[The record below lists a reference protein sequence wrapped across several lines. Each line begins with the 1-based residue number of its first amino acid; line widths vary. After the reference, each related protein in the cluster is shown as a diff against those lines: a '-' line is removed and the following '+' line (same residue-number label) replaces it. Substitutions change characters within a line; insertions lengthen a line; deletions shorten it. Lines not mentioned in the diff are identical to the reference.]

1 MIDNLALGLSHGLLL
16 LVAWRL
22 VTRPDVDADA
32 PAAAPLFARWRSG
45 ARDKEE
51 NPGA

>member
-32 PAAAPLFARWRSG
+32 AAAAPLFARWRSG